1 MEVEF
6 SLPRLG
12 KAEATTVEVRGGRA
26 LKCPSFHEEGKPSF
40 HDLYATCLAVHIRVG
55 LLRGFCELTVFD
67 ARLYIRVR
75 RVDQPA

>member
-26 LKCPSFHEEGKPSF
+26 LKCPSFHEEGKPP
-40 HDLYATCLAVHIRVG
+40 HRAAIT
-55 LLRGFCELTVFD
+55 E
-67 ARLYIRVR
+67 
-75 RVDQPA
+75 